1 MAGVEK
7 RVGFFLSFPGQLD
20 SLMNGVK
27 ARLEV
32 SCRVPGFSGRGAAA
46 AAKAGA
52 ALRVVYEAPY
62 VVHVEAGW
70 RRGVLWV
77 F

>member
-1 MAGVEK
+1 
-7 RVGFFLSFPGQLD
+7 
-20 SLMNGVK
+20 MNGVK